1 MNRTSSSLPA
11 GAGLLAL
18 ALLGLFGAPPTEAQ
32 MTVSS
37 AIRGQV
43 KDAQGQPV
51 AGVSVELEF
60 KGESRV
66 KILKKTVT
74 DKKGGYIYS
83 GLLPGAWAF
92 RFSKTGYKPT
102 QVETSISLGG
112 ISDIPPVTLEAGA
125 ADGVAGAIGTAAGT
139 AAAGAPGTPTTAP
152 GPADTGLSPE
162 KQKELADKYTQ
173 AMAAQK
179 AGQHA
184 EAETL
189 LKDIVAV
196 VPAFAPAHQ
205 ALAAVYL
212 ARGDLSAAEA
222 SYRKVVELDAQ
233 SAVSFLALANFL
245 ATQNRYEEAFKVL
258 QDAAPQFAQHGVL
271 QFALGA
277 AAFNLGRTQEAQAAF
292 TRAVELDPANAEP
305 HFYLG
310 SLAVSAS
317 DVPKAVAH
325 FEKYVA
331 LAPATA
337 PNLAAAKSLLDT
349 LKKKK

>member
-1 MNRTSSSLPA
+1 MNRTSLSLVTGA
-11 GAGLLAL
+11 VVLALAGLL
-18 ALLGLFGAPPTEAQ
+18 GAPPTQAQ
-32 MTVSS
+32 MTVTS

-43 KDAQGQPV
+43 KDAQGQPI
-51 AGVSVELEF
+51 AGVNIELEF

-83 GLLPGAWAF
+83 GLVPGAWVF
-92 RFSKTGYKPT
+92 RFSKQGYKTT
-102 QVETSISLGG
+102 QFETSISLGG
-112 ISDIPPVTLEAGA
+112 ISDIPPVTLPTGGA
-125 ADGVAGAIGTAAGT
+125 DNAPNVAGAIT
-139 AAAGAPGTPTTAP
+139 AAAATTPATAP
-152 GPADTGLSPE
+152 GATGPNAAELS
-162 KQKELADKYTQ
+162 DKYTK
-173 AMAAQK
+173 AMAAEK

-189 LKDIVAV
+189 LKEILAV

-205 ALAAVYL
+205 ALAAVSL
-212 ARGDLSAAEA
+212 ARGDLAAAEA

-233 SAVSFLALANFL
+233 NAVSHLALANFL
-245 ATQNRYEEAFKVL
+245 ATQNRFDDAFKVL
-258 QDAAPQFAQHGVL
+258 QDASPQFPKHAVL

-277 AAFNLGRTQEAQAAF
+277 AAFNLGRSQEAQAAF
-292 TRAVELDPANAEP
+292 TTAIEVDPASPEP

-310 SLAVSAS
+310 SLAVSAN
-317 DVPKAVAH
+317 DIPKAVAH

-337 PNLAAAKSLLDT
+337 PNLAAAKSLLET
-349 LKKKK
+349 LQKKK

>member
-1 MNRTSSSLPA
+1 MNRTSSSWLT
-11 GAGLLAL
+11 GAFVCAL

-43 KDAQGQPV
+43 KDAQGQPIP
-51 AGVSVELEF
+51 GVNIELEF

-66 KILKKTVT
+66 KIMKKTVT

-83 GLLPGAWAF
+83 GLVPGAWVF
-92 RFSKTGYKPT
+92 RFSKAGYKPT
-102 QVETSISLGG
+102 QIETAISLGG
-112 ISDIPPVTLEAGA
+112 ISDIPPVTMPAGA
-125 ADGVAGAIGTAAGT
+125 ADGVAGAIGAAAGT
-139 AAAGAPGTPTTAP
+139 APAGAPGAGP
-152 GPADTGLSPE
+152 GPADSPGMSPE
-162 KQKELADKYTQ
+162 KQKELADKFTK
-173 AMAAQK
+173 AMAAEK

-184 EAETL
+184 EAVTL
-189 LKDIVAV
+189 LKEIVAT

-205 ALAAVYL
+205 ALASVYL
-212 ARGDLSAAEA
+212 ARGDMAAAEA

-233 SAVSFLALANFL
+233 NAVSHLALANFL
-245 ATQNRYEEAFKVL
+245 ATQNRYEDAFKVL
-258 QDAAPQFAQHGVL
+258 EAASPGFPQHALL

-277 AAFNLGRTQEAQAAF
+277 AAFNLGKSPEAQAAF
-292 TRAVELDPANAEP
+292 TKAVELDPANAEP

-325 FEKYVA
+325 FEKYIA
-331 LAPATA
+331 LASPTA
-337 PNLAAAKSLLDT
+337 PNLAAAKNLLET